1 MPYSKNMADYR
12 RNKAKMIQSKKERNN
27 IPQVILPEYKGTGAA
42 GQAAG

>member
-12 RNKAKMIQSKKERNN
+12 RNKAKMMQSKKNEQYPAGNPAG
-27 IPQVILPEYKGTGAA
+27 IYKGTGAA

>member
-12 RNKAKMIQSKKERNN
+12 RNKAKMMQSKKNVTISRRYPAG
-27 IPQVILPEYKGTGAA
+27 IYKGTRAA